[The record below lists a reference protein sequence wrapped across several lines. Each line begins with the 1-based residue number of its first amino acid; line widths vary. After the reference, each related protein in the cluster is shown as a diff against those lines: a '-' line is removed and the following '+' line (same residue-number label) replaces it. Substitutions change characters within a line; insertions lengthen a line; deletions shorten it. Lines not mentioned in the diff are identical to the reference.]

1 MTSYVQLALKI
12 NEELPQMTEKA
23 MQMMNKMD
31 ILVTGT
37 PNSLILSIYTSLHNH
52 LLLSVPHSFSH
63 SLICSYIIITRLFG
77 EIG

>member
-31 ILVTGT
+31 ILVTGMS
-37 PNSLILSIYTSLHNH
+37 NSLILSIYTTLHNH
-52 LLLSVPHSFSH
+52 LLLSVPHSFSFSH
-63 SLICSYIIITRLFG
+63 LLIHYYN
-77 EIG
+77 